1 MALFPHKPYIERLP
15 TAIFPKYMSREKP
28 KFAVIIP
35 LFGSDYNTLSEPF
48 SDTEFGLH
56 CYSAVWAAMCL
67 LRNSDFQQYGVPI
80 IFYVQENL
88 SREAIKIFN
97 KFELNLDQHMMTF
110 STTGWEDDYELDT
123 APLGWK
129 LAPLVDDRLLRYKT
143 LMLLDSDMHLAVPYK
158 VFNLCN
164 LYERMQGL
172 DFDSIA
178 FWTANPPAA
187 VSKKSG
193 EAMLCA
199 GLGYTELQEHHKRD
213 NYKMMHLNSSLT
225 LYKHT
230 SQKLFDFI
238 KKWHKRSGQDEHMFK
253 VFYMENPDE
262 PLPLALENRL
272 GIQQYFDQGAVAGH
286 YERDCNH
293 SFFSHVHV
301 GADEDDRTDEYLDQL
316 LIDLQRNF

>member
-110 STTGWEDDYELDT
+110 DTTGWEDDYELDT

-143 LMLLDSDMHLAVPYK
+143 LMLLDSDMHLAVPDK
-158 VFNLCN
+158 PFN
-164 LYERMQGL
+164 LYERIQEL
-172 DFDSIA
+172 DFGSIA
-178 FWTANPPAA
+178 FWTANPSAP
-187 VSKKSG
+187 VTKDSG
-193 EAMLCA
+193 EAMLHV
-199 GLGYTELQEHHKRD
+199 GLGGKEQEQHKQER
-213 NYKMMHLNSSLT
+213 YWMIHLNSSLT
-225 LYKHT
+225 LYKRTNSTLHR
-230 SQKLFDFI
+230 FI
-238 KKWHKRSGQDEHMFK
+238 EKFYKFSGQDEHMFK
-253 VFYMENPDE
+253 IFYMSNPDQLL
-262 PLPLALENRL
+262 PLPLENRL

-293 SFFSHVHV
+293 PFFAHVHV
-301 GADEDDRTDEYLDQL
+301 GADEADRTDEYLDQL